1 MQATLDRPGTTAPLP
16 LRSSQQVT
24 RVALYVVGAISVLGG
39 CLQMYLGQPD
49 TTPRLDNVHRF
60 LAGVYLGSGFI
71 SLWAAATIRRQ
82 GTLVYL
88 IALGVLMAGVGRLVS
103 IAQVGLPQ
111 PALVWLGYLIPE
123 LLLAVVIAVSHWRAN
138 RS

>member
-1 MQATLDRPGTTAPLP
+1 MQATLDHPGATAPLP
-16 LRSSQQVT
+16 LRTSQQVT
-24 RVALYVVGAISVLGG
+24 RAALVVVGAISVLGG
-39 CLQMYLGQPD
+39 CLQMVLGQPD

-82 GTLVYL
+82 GGLVYL
-88 IALGVLMAGVGRLVS
+88 IALGVLMAGLGRLVS

-111 PALVWLGYLIPE
+111 PASVWLGYLIPE
-123 LLLAVVIAVSHWRAN
+123 LLLAVGIAASHWRAN